1 MVVLGLACCTRPF
14 SSCPEPSYCLLHSLA
29 SYCGASSCRTR
40 ALGVWASVV
49 LAPGSSVWAQYLWSM
64 GLVVPGHVESF
75 QFSSVQLLSCVRL
88 FATPW
93 IAARQGSLSITNSRD
108 QTPVPC
114 IGRQVLIHCTTREV
128 LDFLFLQVV
137 IEELPC
143 WKGVGFWENRA
154 YFLSSGRGWCGS
166 NHLLH
171 CLPWQLWSGYS
182 EHAENSGK
190 PQNFEIAEQLLQQTC
205 FQLLTFLRAQC

>member
-1 MVVLGLACCTRPF
+1 MGLRLQRRNSGRQAQLPVHRTLVTRLHRDEKNQPSSGRKWNRRHWQARHHPAGVRMSLSLPRKSSAQRLAVAPSPPFVFGFLVLGLACCTRPF

-88 FATPW
+88 FATP
-93 IAARQGSLSITNSRD
+93 
-108 QTPVPC
+108 
-114 IGRQVLIHCTTREV
+114 
-128 LDFLFLQVV
+128 
-137 IEELPC
+137 
-143 WKGVGFWENRA
+143 
-154 YFLSSGRGWCGS
+154 
-166 NHLLH
+166 
-171 CLPWQLWSGYS
+171 
-182 EHAENSGK
+182 
-190 PQNFEIAEQLLQQTC
+190 
-205 FQLLTFLRAQC
+205 